1 MLNKKYVMKNIDF
14 IILEFDSKIIKHIKE
29 NNYNDFLDIIKYLY
43 NRNIKDYSSFE
54 KHIRSKANENKI
66 KIWKNN
72 RFSHDNIDTIY
83 LKGSA
88 FRGKKRKEHSEYMKI
103 KMIDVA
109 NNRSE
114 KHKENLI
121 YFHQKM
127 YQKRRLFKN
136 NIINENELNTL
147 SDIEIKK
154 KYNFFL
160 GNLMKGDKY
169 KKNYVMNLLNSK
181 KYLDNEIWINWK
193 FQTDLSNIDKNIDN
207 FYLSA
212 MSCVSTISSMDEN
225 NNMGSTNF
233 FKRDELKGL
242 KYQKNKKDSIKVKSS
257 YESKSILFFEENKI
271 QWEYEFVRISYD
283 NGKFYTPDFRVILND
298 EEYII
303 EIKGYIRNQKHK
315 NKIEKQINNLNKIY
329 KNVVYIKKPI
339 NCLNDIYN
347 NILEKKHFK
356 P

>member
-1 MLNKKYVMKNIDF
+1 
-14 IILEFDSKIIKHIKE
+14 
-29 NNYNDFLDIIKYLY
+29 
-43 NRNIKDYSSFE
+43 
-54 KHIRSKANENKI
+54 
-66 KIWKNN
+66 
-72 RFSHDNIDTIY
+72 
-83 LKGSA
+83 
-88 FRGKKRKEHSEYMKI
+88 
-103 KMIDVA
+103 
-109 NNRSE
+109 
-114 KHKENLI
+114 
-121 YFHQKM
+121 
-127 YQKRRLFKN
+127 
-136 NIINENELNTL
+136 
-147 SDIEIKK
+147 
-154 KYNFFL
+154 
-160 GNLMKGDKY
+160 MKGDKY